1 MPKENFGNVE
11 ITYDMLADRGKRFA
25 NNFIDYIIYISLTIA
40 IGLGGNWLFD
50 NYGFNGLAVGD
61 LATLEEHPFR
71 FNLMQLFVSIMFYGL
86 FESLLSRT
94 PAKYITGTKVV
105 MRDGT
110 KPDSTAIFIRTLCR
124 QIPLEALS
132 FLFGQFAIGWHDSIS
147 KTLVVDVNKYNSAL
161 RKKETVDNIGEQEP
175 TNN

>member
-11 ITYDMLADRGKRFA
+11 ITDDMLADRSKRIG
-25 NNFIDYIIYISLTIA
+25 NLVVDYIICITIS
-40 IGLGGNWLFD
+40 IGVGLLGNWLYD
-50 NYGFNGLAVGD
+50 TYGYNGLAVGD
-61 LATLEEHPFR
+61 FTTMGENHFR
-71 FNLMQLFVSIMFYGL
+71 FDLLQLFVSIIFYGL

-94 PAKYITGTKVV
+94 PAKYITDTKVV

-132 FLFGQFAIGWHDSIS
+132 FLFGQFAVGWHDRIS

-161 RKKETVDNIGEQEP
+161 RKKDSIDTIGKQEADK
-175 TNN
+175 

>member
-1 MPKENFGNVE
+1 MPKEDYGNVE

-25 NNFIDYIIYISLTIA
+25 NNFIDYIIYIVLTIA
-40 IGLGGNWLFD
+40 VGLLGNWLFD

-71 FNLMQLFVSIMFYGL
+71 FNLLQLFVSIIFYGL
-86 FESLLSRT
+86 FESLLGRT

-132 FLFGQFAIGWHDSIS
+132 FLFGQFAVGWHDRIS
-147 KTLVVDVNKYNSAL
+147 KTLVIDVNKYKSAL
-161 RKKETVDNIGEQEP
+161 QKKERNSIISEEEI
-175 TNN
+175 N